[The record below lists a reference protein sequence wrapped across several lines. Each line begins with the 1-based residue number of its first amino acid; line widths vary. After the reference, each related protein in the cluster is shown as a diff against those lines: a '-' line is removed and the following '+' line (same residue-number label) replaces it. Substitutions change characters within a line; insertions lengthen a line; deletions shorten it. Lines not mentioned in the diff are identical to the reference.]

1 MEDMYKI
8 KNVEP
13 NVNFNR
19 WIYFDDEN
27 IYQFKKMQDYMED
40 YFDYY
45 K

>member
-1 MEDMYKI
+1 MEDMVKI
-8 KNVEP
+8 KDIEST
-13 NVNFNR
+13 FFR

-27 IYQFKKMQDYMED
+27 IYQFKKIQEYTED